1 MAHMEAV
8 TLPVQYSV
16 EPPPTS
22 ASLYC
27 KTGASPRR
35 RPVCGTQTWRM
46 SNRKF
51 YCDRLSKQPS
61 PTLRPSAHLSNAAAA
76 AARVSL
82 EDDVIDVGQRG
93 PDAFQ
98 QQVQRL
104 NGFRLLNQVIT
115 AGAQRQTEM
124 ELKQTHEHQD
134 GNTTLTQWRHWAYF
148 ESKHSSGWLND
159 LSRF

>member
-1 MAHMEAV
+1 MTNVKH
-8 TLPVQYSV
+8 
-16 EPPPTS
+16 
-22 ASLYC
+22 
-27 KTGASPRR
+27 
-35 RPVCGTQTWRM
+35 
-46 SNRKF
+46 RKF

-76 AARVSL
+76 AAARVSL
-82 EDDVIDVGQRG
+82 EDDVVDVGQRG

-124 ELKQTHEHQD
+124 ELKHT
-134 GNTTLTQWRHWAYF
+134 NTKMETQP
-148 ESKHSSGWLND
+148 
-159 LSRF
+159 

>member
-1 MAHMEAV
+1 MSSRHPRQLLFTVKLVLHLEEGQSVGHKHDECQTESFTV
-8 TLPVQYSV
+8 TD
-16 EPPPTS
+16 S
-22 ASLYC
+22 ANSRPLLY
-27 KTGASPRR
+27 GPQRI
-35 RPVCGTQTWRM
+35 
-46 SNRKF
+46 SNG
-51 YCDRLSKQPS
+51 
-61 PTLRPSAHLSNAAAA
+61 AAA

-82 EDDVIDVGQRG
+82 EDDVVDVGQRG

-134 GNTTLTQWRHWAYF
+134 GNTTLTQ
-148 ESKHSSGWLND
+148 
-159 LSRF
+159 